1 MYLDMVLQKLLLEF
15 IYGQE
20 IVLLVEVNLD
30 AYKFAKQY

>member
-1 MYLDMVLQKLLLEF
+1 MYLDTVLLKLLLEF

-30 AYKFAKQY
+30 AYK